1 MRRNIERIKISIL
14 KYLGFLNDS
23 TLSKFVTKKW
33 IKVYTLSGGQYFAN
47 KNIRFKILALRSDLC
62 DYSDAYI
69 VMKGNIDLL
78 AAAGNENYQ
87 LEKDVVLE
95 NNARFRSYI
104 SKINSKSI
112 DNTENLDIVMPMCN
126 LLEYIH
132 NYSMTS

>member
-1 MRRNIERIKISIL
+1 M
-14 KYLGFLNDS
+14 
-23 TLSKFVTKKW
+23 TKKW